1 LNIKK
6 LDDRY
11 FELTDPDGFVSFNLP
26 GYISL
31 VVEGYLYQLFK
42 NPRNLEC
49 VHLASVYQTIDRVR
63 QDAECYIEGVT
74 NKEKF
79 LKSIN
84 DEKFLKKHN
93 LKPEDQTILKDFIQK
108 SNHAPPTIVQQLY
121 MKGYGKVA
129 DDLDFADHMPELE
142 KTCEIFWQFVRNL
155 KHAT

>member
-11 FELTDPDGFVSFNLP
+11 FELSDPDGFVSFNLP

-31 VVEGYLYQLFK
+31 VVGPLHQLFR
-42 NPRNLEC
+42 NTRNLEC
-49 VHLASVYQTIDRVR
+49 THLSSVYQTIGRVM
-63 QDAECYIEGVT
+63 QDAECYTEGVT

-84 DEKFLKKHN
+84 NELILKKHN
-93 LKPEDQTILKDFIQK
+93 LKPEDQTILKDFILK

-121 MKGYGKVA
+121 MKGYGKVV
-129 DDLDFADHMPELE
+129 DDLDFSDPMPELE